1 MKVLLNNEKTKNKDL
16 YFEEGFWTGKRK
28 IVYDGITLTKIKRS
42 IYEYENGDVKEQFV
56 IKGNQLLGV
65 NIQMFGEDVELTR
78 KLTWYEIVLSVL
90 VIAPCV
96 LFGAIG
102 GAIGGALGFTNA
114 TLIRKIDKLWLK
126 ILISIEFAVVG
137 LLLSYLIAYML
148 LRSFNL
154 IGLI

>member
-1 MKVLLNNEKTKNKDL
+1 
-16 YFEEGFWTGKRK
+16 
-28 IVYDGITLTKIKRS
+28 
-42 IYEYENGDVKEQFV
+42 
-56 IKGNQLLGV
+56 
-65 NIQMFGEDVELTR
+65 MFGEDVELTR